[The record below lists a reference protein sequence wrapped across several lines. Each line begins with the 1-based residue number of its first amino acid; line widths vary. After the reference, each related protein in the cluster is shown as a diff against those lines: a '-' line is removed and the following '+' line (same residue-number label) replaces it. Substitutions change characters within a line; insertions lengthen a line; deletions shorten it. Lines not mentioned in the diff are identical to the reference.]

1 LPVFLVLLLQTT
13 RAMTKLLI
21 PIILLALSA
30 FYSKAQPA
38 RVEPFA
44 DAVPYSMK
52 SASNVYF
59 TNQDAAS
66 VKAFFE
72 EQTGVM
78 PEKIIRVDEGYYHGF
93 RICYSNSICTDADK
107 ISSWIQV
114 LTINTEECFEWFE
127 QTNPEFLMIPFV
139 GIKETARKNRQLQ
152 DDFNK
157 IYDQY
162 KYLAC
167 RLYRLSEGSD
177 GQESD
182 ELSLVLQK
190 YSERVNNQTDQMLA
204 SGDNN
209 SYVKPRNAGSDQQNL
224 WVQCLEELSLVGY
237 ITLIEYSDP
246 PGSGSLW

>member
-1 LPVFLVLLLQTT
+1 
-13 RAMTKLLI
+13 MKKLLI

-30 FYSKAQPA
+30 YYSKAQPA

-72 EQTGVM
+72 EQTGVR
-78 PEKIIRVDEGYYHGF
+78 PEKIIRIDEGYYHGF
-93 RICYSNSICTDADK
+93 RICYSNISCTDSDK
-107 ISSWIQV
+107 TSSWIQV
-114 LTINTEECFEWFE
+114 LTINTRECIERFE
-127 QTNPEFLMIPFV
+127 QNNPEFLMIPFLSM
-139 GIKETARKNRQLQ
+139 KETARKNRQLQ
-152 DDFNK
+152 NDFNK
-157 IYDQY
+157 IYEQY
-162 KYLAC
+162 KYLSC

-177 GQESD
+177 GKESD

-190 YSERVNNQTDQMLA
+190 YSERVYNQTDQMLA
-204 SGDNN
+204 SGDNS
-209 SYVKPRNAGSDQQNL
+209 SYVKPHNASTDHQNL
-224 WVQCLEELSLVGY
+224 WIQCLEELALVGY
-237 ITLIEYSDP
+237 TTLIEYSDP